1 MAPPNTLFIR
11 EVALEH
17 AQANFLEIMAFL
29 AEELGLFDMIPG
41 AELGG
46 NYVEVPRFGQLS
58 AGFERADVAGTLT
71 TTANVTTTTAL
82 NERMVVLHRTLYH
95 EYFQSTTRRGSVGPE
110 AYSAEIGRQIAIK
123 AGQQLLKDIYNV
135 AQTSCE
141 PAALD
146 HEHDVYVDDTTAA
159 NQIDLSVSVLQNAK
173 FKMTDH
179 METLDIGVAHSKQ
192 WNDMRIDLLSNDDFR
207 VPNIVG
213 DLVRGNL
220 YKSVLGV
227 TWLVDDQVPTDAG
240 PTTGSPVK
248 YNALLLRSRLSN
260 PNGESPITLSFQ
272 RPLIIHEQHVLGEMS
287 RRDQLQAE
295 FAYALGARGSQWD
308 STNGGVNP
316 TDAALTTATNWDESN
331 DDDEQHGIVKVVTN

>member
-11 EVALEH
+11 EVANEH
-17 AQANFLEIMAFL
+17 LSANFYEIMDFL
-29 AEELGLFDMIPG
+29 RMELGLIDTIPG

-46 NYVEVPRFGQLS
+46 DFVENPYYGQLS

-71 TTANVTTTTAL
+71 TSASATTTTAL
-82 NERMVVLHRTLYH
+82 NERMVTLHRTLFH
-95 EYFQSTTRRGSVGPE
+95 EYFQVTTRRGSVGPE

-123 AGQQLLKDIYNV
+123 AGQQLLKDIYQS
-135 AQTSCE
+135 AL
-141 PAALD
+141 AAAATAAID
-146 HEHDVYVDDTTAA
+146 HESDIYVDDTTAG
-159 NQIDLSVSVLQNAK
+159 NQVDLTVSAIQDAK

-179 METLDIGVAHSKQ
+179 METLDIGVCNSKQ
-192 WNDMRIDLLSNDDFR
+192 WNDIRKDLLTASPHV

-220 YKSVLGV
+220 YKAILGV
-227 TWLVDDQVPTDAG
+227 TFIVDDQIPTAAG

-248 YNALLLRSRLSN
+248 QRALLFRSRMKN
-260 PNGESPITLSFQ
+260 PNNQAPVMLSFQ
-272 RPLIIHEQHVLGEMS
+272 RPIIIHEQHVLGGQS

-295 FAYALGARGSQWD
+295 RAYALGFRGFQWD

-316 TDAALTTATNWDESN
+316 SDAALTTESNWDESN
-331 DDDEQHGIVKVVTN
+331 DDEQHGIVSVITN